1 MLEAT
6 DCARFTGYRPCDP
19 GKTCDGCAD
28 RRPVTH
34 TSLLVNLDNLGN
46 VIQTTALLPALRR
59 AFPDTFL
66 TWVTAPSAAPVLENN
81 PLVDRVMP
89 YGFETVSILG
99 AMEFDLVINL
109 DKTMRSAAL
118 AGAARA
124 ADKRGFGLTR
134 AGAIEPFGP
143 EAEYAY
149 RLGLDDELKF
159 RTNTMPGTQ
168 IACEAVGLEWR
179 RDPYVLELTDEEKDF
194 VDRFREGVKPAAAP
208 GALAPDG
215 SPAVTAAAPLV
226 GINTGSSPQFPNKSM
241 SVDRH
246 VELVRKLAEAVPA
259 AALALLG
266 GRHETDKNAQIASRS
281 PVPLVQTPTTEGV
294 RRGLLYVDACDI
306 VVSGD
311 TSGLHMAVALGKWAV
326 AYFTVTCAAEIDL
339 YDRGVIV
346 ASDLPCSPCWR
357 PACPAGTSGS
367 ARAGLVRPDPKCIAE
382 LDLGALVEGVRKGAA
397 EVAGASGRP
406 E

>member
-6 DCARFTGYRPCDP
+6 DCARFSGYRPCEP
-19 GKTCDGCAD
+19 GRTCDGCAD
-28 RRPVTH
+28 RRPITH

-81 PLVDRVMP
+81 PLLDRVMP
-89 YGFETVSILG
+89 YDFETVSILG

-118 AGAARA
+118 ARAVGGAE
-124 ADKRGFGLTR
+124 KRGFGLTR
-134 AGAIEPFGP
+134 AGAIEPLGP
-143 EAEYAY
+143 EAEYSY

-159 RTNTMPGTQ
+159 RTNTKPGTQ
-168 IACEAVGLEWR
+168 IACEAVGLDWK
-179 RDPYVLELTDEEKDF
+179 RDPYVLELTGEEKDF
-194 VDRFREGVKPAAAP
+194 VGRFREGAKPSA
-208 GALAPDG
+208 G
-215 SPAVTAAAPLV
+215 PLV

-241 SVDRH
+241 PVDLH

-259 AALALLG
+259 AAFALLG
-266 GRHETDKNAQIASRS
+266 GRHETDKNALIASRC

-294 RRGLLYVDACDI
+294 RCGLLYVDACDI

-311 TSGLHMAVALGKWAV
+311 TSGLHMAVGLGKWAV
-326 AYFTVTCAAEIDL
+326 GYFTITCAAEIDV
-339 YDRGVIV
+339 YDRGGIV

-357 PACPAGTSGS
+357 PACPLDASGPYP
-367 ARAGLVRPDPKCIAE
+367 RCIAE

-397 EVAGASGRP
+397 EVAGTSGRP